1 VFGFVQF
8 YPRQSMQVGA
18 QIHTAASEVPVKVSS
33 VSFEQKSEWF
43 LKQPERFEEE
53 NNLLL

>member
-1 VFGFVQF
+1 MYGFVHS

-18 QIHTAASEVPVKVSS
+18 QIHTAVPEVPVKVSS
-33 VSFEQKSEWF
+33 VSFEQDSEWVS
-43 LKQPERFEEE
+43 KQPERFEEE

>member
-1 VFGFVQF
+1 
-8 YPRQSMQVGA
+8 MQVGA